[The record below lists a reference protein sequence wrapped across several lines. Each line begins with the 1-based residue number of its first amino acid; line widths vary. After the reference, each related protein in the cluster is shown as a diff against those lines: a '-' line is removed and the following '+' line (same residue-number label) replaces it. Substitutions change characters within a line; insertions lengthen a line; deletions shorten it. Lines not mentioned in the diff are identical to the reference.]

1 MVVLRLKGVMVT
13 KEETV
18 REKDFLATLR
28 TILETYEEIAA
39 TRMARIR
46 SSVLAGR
53 DFLLEINAIFQQVK
67 SSYKARIEL
76 LMKQKKIK
84 DPSKLTFIKRNGK
97 TLYVLVSANTGLY
110 GDIIKKT
117 YDVFIDNLKK
127 MPGDIVILGK
137 LGLEI
142 FKADKVSLPYAYFDF
157 PDNKIDNEILKKIVE
172 HIIQYE
178 KVLVFYEQFNTVISQ
193 SPIVTNISGDPLP
206 WEQAGP
212 HAKYFFEPSLEK
224 IMEFFE
230 KEIFGSIFQQ
240 TIFES
245 ELAKFAARMVS
256 LDFASENTK
265 NRLKQVTIEANRI
278 KHQED
283 NKRQMEK
290 FASMRLWK

>member
-1 MVVLRLKGVMVT
+1 MVT
-13 KEETV
+13 KKELT
-18 REKDFLATLR
+18 REVEFLTTLR

-46 SSVLAGR
+46 SSVLGSR

-67 SSYKARIEL
+67 ASYKAQVEL
-76 LMKQKKIK
+76 LMKNKKIK

-97 TLYVLVSANTGLY
+97 TLYVFISANTGLY
-110 GDIIKKT
+110 GEIIRRT
-117 YDVFIDNLKK
+117 YDVFIENLKK
-127 MPGDIVILGK
+127 DPGDVVILGK

-142 FKADKVSLPYAYFDF
+142 FNAEKIKAPFTYFEF
-157 PDNKIDNEILKKIVE
+157 PDNKIDNAIVQRIVE
-172 HIIQYE
+172 HIINYE
-178 KVLVFYEQFNTVISQ
+178 KVLVFYEQFNNVISQ

-206 WEQAGP
+206 WEKGGPQAR
-212 HAKYFFEPSLEK
+212 YFFEPSLEK

-230 KEIFGSIFQQ
+230 KEIFASIFAQ

-256 LDFASENTK
+256 LDFSSENTK
-265 NRLKQVTIEANRI
+265 VRLKQVVSSKNRI

-283 NKRQMEK
+283 NKRQLEK
-290 FASMRLWK
+290 FASMKLWR

>member
-1 MVVLRLKGVMVT
+1 MIT
-13 KEETV
+13 KKEIV
-18 REKDFLATLR
+18 REIDFLNTLQ

-46 SSVLAGR
+46 TSVLGSR

-67 SSYKARIEL
+67 SSYRTAIEL
-76 LMKQKKIK
+76 LMKKKKIK
-84 DPSKLTFIKRNGK
+84 DPSRLTFIQRNGK
-97 TLYVLVSANTGLY
+97 TLYVFVSANTGLY

-127 MPGDIVILGK
+127 TPGDVAIMGK
-137 LGLEI
+137 LGVEI
-142 FKADKVSLPYAYFDF
+142 FKADKVSLPYIYFDF
-157 PDNKIDNEILKKIVE
+157 PDNKIDNAILKKITE

-178 KVLVFYEQFNTVISQ
+178 KVLVFYEQFNTVVSQ

-206 WEQAGP
+206 WEKGGP
-212 HAKYFFEPSLEK
+212 VAKYFFEPSLEK

-256 LDFASENTK
+256 LDYASDNTK
-265 NRLKQVTIEANRI
+265 NRLKQVILAKNRI
-278 KHQED
+278 KHQEE
-283 NKRQMEK
+283 NKKQLEK
-290 FASMRLWK
+290 FASMKLWR

>member
-1 MVVLRLKGVMVT
+1 MIT
-13 KEETV
+13 KKEII
-18 REKDFLATLR
+18 REIDFLNTLKE
-28 TILETYEEIAA
+28 ILETYEEIAA

-46 SSVLAGR
+46 TSVLGSR

-67 SSYKARIEL
+67 SSYQAAIDL
-76 LMKQKKIK
+76 LMKKKRIK
-84 DPSKLTFIKRNGK
+84 DPSKLTFVKRNGK
-97 TLYVLVSANTGLY
+97 TLYIFVSANTGLY

-127 MPGDIVILGK
+127 TPGDVVIMGK
-137 LGLEI
+137 LGVEI
-142 FKADKVSLPYAYFDF
+142 YKADKVSIPYTYFDF
-157 PDNKIDNEILKKIVE
+157 PDNKIDNTILQQITS

-206 WEQAGP
+206 WDKGGP
-212 HAKYFFEPSLEK
+212 TARYFFEPTLQK

-256 LDFASENTK
+256 LDYASSNTK
-265 NRLKQVTIEANRI
+265 DRLKQVILQKSKI

-283 NKRQMEK
+283 NKRQLEK

>member
-1 MVVLRLKGVMVT
+1 MVT
-13 KEETV
+13 KKEII
-18 REKDFLATLR
+18 REKDFLVTLR

-46 SSVLAGR
+46 SSVLASR

-67 SSYKARIEL
+67 SSYKNQIAL
-76 LMKQKKIK
+76 LMSKKKIK
-84 DPSKLTFIKRNGK
+84 DPTKLTFINRNGK
-97 TLYVLVSANTGLY
+97 TLYVFVSANTGLY

-117 YDVFIDNLKK
+117 YDVFAASLKK
-127 MPGDIVILGK
+127 TPGDVVILGK

-142 FKADKVSLPYAYFDF
+142 FQSEKINASLTYFDF
-157 PDNKIDNEILKKIVE
+157 PDNKIDNNIVKKIVE
-172 HIIQYE
+172 HIIVYE
-178 KVLVFYEQFNTVISQ
+178 RVLVFYEQFNNVISQ

-212 HAKYFFEPSLEK
+212 KAKYFFEPSLEK

-265 NRLKQVTIEANRI
+265 NRLKQVTIEGNRI
-278 KHQED
+278 KHQEH
-283 NKRQMEK
+283 NKRQLEK

>member
-1 MVVLRLKGVMVT
+1 MIT
-13 KEETV
+13 KKETSK
-18 REKDFLATLR
+18 EIDFLNTLR

-46 SSVLAGR
+46 TSVLGSR

-67 SSYKARIEL
+67 SSYKARVEL
-76 LMKQKKIK
+76 LMRKKKVK
-84 DPSKLTFIKRNGK
+84 DPAKLTFIKRNGK
-97 TLYVLVSANTGLY
+97 TLYIFVSANTGLY

-127 MPGDIVILGK
+127 TPGDVVILGK
-137 LGLEI
+137 LGVEVY
-142 FKADKVSLPYAYFDF
+142 KADKVSIPYTYFDF
-157 PDNKIDNEILKKIVE
+157 PDNKIDNVILKKITE

-206 WEQAGP
+206 WEKGGLA
-212 HAKYFFEPSLEK
+212 AKYFFEPSLEK

-245 ELAKFAARMVS
+245 ELAKFASRMVS
-256 LDFASENTK
+256 LDYAADNTK
-265 NRLKQVTIEANRI
+265 DRLKQVILTKNRI

-283 NKRQMEK
+283 NKRQLEK
-290 FASMRLWK
+290 FASMKLWK

>member
-1 MVVLRLKGVMVT
+1 MVT
-13 KEETV
+13 KKELTKEA
-18 REKDFLATLR
+18 EFLTTLR

-46 SSVLAGR
+46 SSVLASR

-67 SSYKARIEL
+67 TSYKTQTEL
-76 LMKQKKIK
+76 LMQTRKIK
-84 DPSKLTFIKRNGK
+84 DSSKLTFIKRNGK
-97 TLYVLVSANTGLY
+97 TLYVFISANTGLY
-110 GDIIKKT
+110 GEIIRRT
-117 YDVFIDNLKK
+117 YDVFVENLRKE
-127 MPGDIVILGK
+127 PGDVAILGK
-137 LGLEI
+137 LGMEI
-142 FKADKVSLPYAYFDF
+142 FNEEKIKAPLTYFEF
-157 PDNKIDNEILKKIVE
+157 PDNKMDNEAVQKIVE
-172 HIIQYE
+172 HIIKYE
-178 KVLVFYEQFNTVISQ
+178 KVLVFYEQFNNVISQ

-206 WEQAGP
+206 WEKGGP
-212 HAKYFFEPSLEK
+212 QAKYFFEPSLEK

-230 KEIFGSIFQQ
+230 KEIFASIFQQ

-265 NRLKQVTIEANRI
+265 IRLKQVIMTRQRI

-283 NKRQMEK
+283 NKRQLEK

>member
-1 MVVLRLKGVMVT
+1 MVT
-13 KEETV
+13 KKELTKEA
-18 REKDFLATLR
+18 EFLTTLR

-46 SSVLAGR
+46 SSVLASR

-67 SSYKARIEL
+67 TSYKTQTEL
-76 LMKQKKIK
+76 LMQTRKIK
-84 DPSKLTFIKRNGK
+84 DSSKLTFIKRNGK
-97 TLYVLVSANTGLY
+97 TLYVFISANTGLY
-110 GDIIKKT
+110 GEIIRRT
-117 YDVFIDNLKK
+117 YDVFVENLRKE
-127 MPGDIVILGK
+127 PGDVAILGK
-137 LGLEI
+137 LGMEI
-142 FKADKVSLPYAYFDF
+142 FNEEKIKAPLTYFEF
-157 PDNKIDNEILKKIVE
+157 PDNKMDNEAVQKIVE
-172 HIIQYE
+172 HIIKYE
-178 KVLVFYEQFNTVISQ
+178 KVLVFYEQFNNVISQ

-206 WEQAGP
+206 WEKGGP
-212 HAKYFFEPSLEK
+212 QAKYFFEPSLEK

-230 KEIFGSIFQQ
+230 KEIFASIFQQ

-265 NRLKQVTIEANRI
+265 LRLKQVIMTRQRI

-283 NKRQMEK
+283 NKRQLEK

>member
-1 MVVLRLKGVMVT
+1 MITR
-13 KEETV
+13 KELT
-18 REKDFLATLR
+18 REIEFLTTLR

-46 SSVLAGR
+46 SSVLGSR

-67 SSYKARIEL
+67 VSYKAQVDFF
-76 LMKQKKIK
+76 MKRNRIK

-97 TLYVLVSANTGLY
+97 TLYVLISANTGLY
-110 GDIIKKT
+110 GDIIRKT
-117 YDVFIDNLKK
+117 YDVFIENLKK
-127 MPGDIVILGK
+127 EPADVAILGK
-137 LGLEI
+137 LGFEI
-142 FKADKVSLPYAYFDF
+142 FSAEKIKAPVTYFEF
-157 PDNKIDNEILKKIVE
+157 PDSKMDNEIVQKIVE

-178 KVLVFYEQFNTVISQ
+178 KVLVFYEQFNNVISQ

-206 WEQAGP
+206 WEKGGPQAR
-212 HAKYFFEPSLEK
+212 YFFEPSLEK

-245 ELAKFAARMVS
+245 ELAKFASRMVS

-265 NRLKQVTIEANRI
+265 IRLRQVTLAKNRI

-283 NKRQMEK
+283 NKRQLEK

>member
-1 MVVLRLKGVMVT
+1 MAT
-13 KEETV
+13 KKDTIK
-18 REKDFLATLR
+18 EKDFLVTLH

-46 SSVLAGR
+46 SSVLASR

-67 SSYKARIEL
+67 SSYKNQIEL
-76 LMKQKKIK
+76 LMKHKKIK

-97 TLYVLVSANTGLY
+97 TLYVFVSANTGLY
-110 GDIIKKT
+110 GDIIRKT
-117 YDVFIDNLKK
+117 YDVFIENLKK
-127 MPGDIVILGK
+127 TPGDVAILGK

-142 FKADKVSLPYAYFDF
+142 FNSEKISAPLTYFDF
-157 PDNKIDNEILKKIVE
+157 PDNKMNNEILKKIVE
-172 HIIQYE
+172 YIIQYE
-178 KVLVFYEQFNTVISQ
+178 KVLVFYEQFNNVVSQ

-212 HAKYFFEPSLEK
+212 KAKYFFEPSLEK

-265 NRLKQVTIEANRI
+265 NRLKQVIIEASRI

-283 NKRQMEK
+283 NKRQLEK
-290 FASMRLWK
+290 FASMKLWRK

>member
-1 MVVLRLKGVMVT
+1 MVT
-13 KEETV
+13 RKELTKET
-18 REKDFLATLR
+18 EFLTVLR

-46 SSVLAGR
+46 SSVLGSR

-67 SSYKARIEL
+67 TSYKTQIET
-76 LMKQKKIK
+76 LMKNKRIK
-84 DPSKLTFIKRNGK
+84 DSSKLTFIKRNGK
-97 TLYVLVSANTGLY
+97 TLYVFISANTGLY
-110 GDIIKKT
+110 GDIIRKT
-117 YDVFIDNLKK
+117 YDVFLENLKK
-127 MPGDIVILGK
+127 EPGDVVILGK

-142 FKADKVSLPYAYFDF
+142 FNAEKIKTPLTYFEF
-157 PDNKIDNEILKKIVE
+157 PDNKMDNAVVQKIVE

-178 KVLVFYEQFNTVISQ
+178 KVLVFYEQFNNVISQ

-206 WEQAGP
+206 WEKGGP
-212 HAKYFFEPSLEK
+212 SARYFFEPSLEK

-230 KEIFGSIFQQ
+230 KEIFASIFEQ

-265 NRLKQVTIEANRI
+265 ARLKQVILASQRI

-283 NKRQMEK
+283 NKRQLEK

>member
-1 MVVLRLKGVMVT
+1 MVT
-13 KEETV
+13 KKELI
-18 REKDFLATLR
+18 REIDFLNILQ

-46 SSVLAGR
+46 TSVLGSR

-67 SSYKARIEL
+67 SSYKAQIDIY
-76 LMKQKKIK
+76 MKKRKIK
-84 DPSKLTFIKRNGK
+84 DPSKLTFVKRNGK
-97 TLYVLVSANTGLY
+97 TLHVFVSANTGLY

-117 YDVFIDNLKK
+117 YDVFVDNLKK
-127 MPGDIVILGK
+127 TPGDVVIMGK
-137 LGLEI
+137 LGVEI
-142 FKADKVSLPYAYFDF
+142 FKADKVSIPYTYFEF
-157 PDNKIDNEILKKIVE
+157 PDNKIDNSILKKIAE

-178 KVLVFYEQFNTVISQ
+178 NVLVFYEQFNTVVSQ

-206 WEQAGP
+206 WEKGGP
-212 HAKYFFEPSLEK
+212 QAKYFFEPSLQK

-256 LDFASENTK
+256 LDFATDNTK
-265 NRLKQVTIEANRI
+265 HRLKQVVLAKNRI
-278 KHQED
+278 EHQED
-283 NKRQMEK
+283 NKRQLEK
-290 FASMRLWK
+290 FASMKLWK

>member
-1 MVVLRLKGVMVT
+1 MITKKELT
-13 KEETV
+13 KETE
-18 REKDFLATLR
+18 FLTILH

-46 SSVLAGR
+46 SSVLGSR

-67 SSYKARIEL
+67 TSYKAQIEL
-76 LMKQKKIK
+76 LMKTKKIK

-97 TLYVLVSANTGLY
+97 TLYVFVSANTGLY
-110 GDIIKKT
+110 GDIIRKT
-117 YDVFIDNLKK
+117 YDVFIENLRKE
-127 MPGDIVILGK
+127 PGDVAILGR
-137 LGLEI
+137 LGLQLFSTEKI
-142 FKADKVSLPYAYFDF
+142 KTPPTYFEF
-157 PDNKIDNEILKKIVE
+157 PDNKMDNGLLQKIVE

-178 KVLVFYEQFNTVISQ
+178 KVLVFYEQFINVISQ
-193 SPIVTNISGDPLP
+193 SPIVTNISGDPLS
-206 WEQAGP
+206 WEKGGPQAR
-212 HAKYFFEPSLEK
+212 YFFEPSLEK

-230 KEIFGSIFQQ
+230 KEIFASIFGQ

-256 LDFASENTK
+256 LDLASENTK
-265 NRLKQVTIEANRI
+265 TRLKQVTLATQRI

-283 NKRQMEK
+283 NKKQLEK

>member
-1 MVVLRLKGVMVT
+1 MVT
-13 KEETV
+13 KKELTRET
-18 REKDFLATLR
+18 EFLTTLQ

-46 SSVLAGR
+46 SSVLGSR

-67 SSYKARIEL
+67 TSYKAQIEV
-76 LMKQKKIK
+76 LMKKKRIK
-84 DPSKLTFIKRNGK
+84 DPAKLTFIKRNGK
-97 TLYVLVSANTGLY
+97 TLYVFISANTGLY
-110 GDIIKKT
+110 GDIIRKT
-117 YDVFIDNLKK
+117 YDVFIENLKK
-127 MPGDIVILGK
+127 EPGDVAILGL

-142 FKADKVSLPYAYFDF
+142 FNAEKINSPLTYFEF
-157 PDNKIDNEILKKIVE
+157 PDNKIDNAIVQKIVE

-178 KVLVFYEQFNTVISQ
+178 KVLVFYEQFNNVISQ

-206 WEQAGP
+206 WEKGGPQAR
-212 HAKYFFEPSLEK
+212 YFFEPSLEK

-230 KEIFGSIFQQ
+230 KEIFASIFAQ

-265 NRLKQVTIEANRI
+265 TRLKQVILARARIE
-278 KHQED
+278 HQEN
-283 NKRQMEK
+283 NKKQLEK

>member
-1 MVVLRLKGVMVT
+1 MIT
-13 KEETV
+13 KKEII
-18 REKDFLATLR
+18 REIDFLNTLKE
-28 TILETYEEIAA
+28 ILETYEEIAA

-46 SSVLAGR
+46 TSVLGSR
-53 DFLLEINAIFQQVK
+53 DFLLELNAIFQQVK
-67 SSYKARIEL
+67 SSYQAQVEV
-76 LMKQKKIK
+76 LMKKKKIK

-97 TLYVLVSANTGLY
+97 TLYIFVSANTGLY

-127 MPGDIVILGK
+127 TPGDVVIMGK
-137 LGLEI
+137 LGVEI
-142 FKADKVSLPYAYFDF
+142 YKADKVSIPYTYFDF
-157 PDNKIDNEILKKIVE
+157 PDNKIDSNILQTITS

-206 WEQAGP
+206 WDKGGP
-212 HAKYFFEPSLEK
+212 TAKYFFEPSLQK

-256 LDFASENTK
+256 LDYASDNTK
-265 NRLKQVTIEANRI
+265 DRLKQVILQKNRI

-283 NKRQMEK
+283 NKRQLEK
-290 FASMRLWK
+290 FASMKLWK

>member
-1 MVVLRLKGVMVT
+1 MVT
-13 KEETV
+13 KKELT
-18 REKDFLATLR
+18 REAEFLTTLR

-46 SSVLAGR
+46 SSVLNSR

-67 SSYKARIEL
+67 TSYKTQTEL
-76 LMKQKKIK
+76 LMQTRKIK
-84 DPSKLTFIKRNGK
+84 DSSKLTFIKRNGK
-97 TLYVLVSANTGLY
+97 TLYVFISANTGLY
-110 GDIIKKT
+110 GEIIRRT
-117 YDVFIDNLKK
+117 YDVFVENLRKE
-127 MPGDIVILGK
+127 PGDVAILGK
-137 LGLEI
+137 LGMEI
-142 FKADKVSLPYAYFDF
+142 FNEEKIKAPLTYFEF
-157 PDNKIDNEILKKIVE
+157 PDNKMDNEAVQKIVE
-172 HIIQYE
+172 HIIKYE
-178 KVLVFYEQFNTVISQ
+178 KVLVFYEQFNNVISQ

-206 WEQAGP
+206 WEKGGP
-212 HAKYFFEPSLEK
+212 QAKYFFEPSLEK

-230 KEIFGSIFQQ
+230 KEIFASIFQQ

-265 NRLKQVTIEANRI
+265 IRLKQVIMTRQRI

-283 NKRQMEK
+283 NKRQLEK